1 MATAY
6 SEVYN
11 WVLPDLPMAPLPL
24 VLNAIRDSVIE
35 LCEKALIY
43 RQELQEILV
52 LGPTSTT
59 TTAASALG
67 ALTITVDDTTDFVDG
82 GTLTVELDDGT
93 LWRGHVS
100 GTPAAGVVT
109 LDGALNQAVESGA
122 AVTRLEYLY
131 TLTLPTGTAIAKA
144 LQAWLN
150 DTPIA
155 PISTDDLD
163 TEFNPTTFNWVG
175 TSWRTD
181 IGVPSSFY
189 LQDDGT
195 VGLALAPDATGNL
208 RINAALKPTRV
219 STTFPTWIFERYVE
233 TIAHGAKGRI
243 MKIPKKPYTDLV
255 MAAYHD
261 KEFLGLIGEA
271 RIRATRAATRAPLR
285 THTVFGLR

>member
-6 SEVYN
+6 SDLYN
-11 WVLPDLPMAPLPL
+11 WVVPDVPMAPLPL

-35 LCEKALIY
+35 FCEKALVY
-43 RQELQEILV
+43 RQELQQISV
-52 LGPTSTT
+52 LGPTATT

-67 ALTITVDDTTDFVDG
+67 ALTITVASTTDFVDG
-82 GTLTVELDDGT
+82 STLTVELDDGT

-100 GTPAAGVVT
+100 GTPVGSVIT

-122 AVTRLEYLY
+122 AVTRLVYLY

-144 LQAWLN
+144 VEAWLN

-163 TEFNPTTFNWVG
+163 TEFNG
-175 TSWRTD
+175 TNFPWIGTNWRTD
-181 IGVPSSFY
+181 IGLPTSFY

-195 VGLALAPDATGNL
+195 VGLALPSDTTGNL
-208 RINAALKPTRV
+208 RINAALKPTRA
-219 STTFPTWIFERYVE
+219 STSFPTWIYERYVE

-243 MKIPKKPYTDLV
+243 MKIPKKPYTDMN

-261 KEFLGLIGEA
+261 KEFAALIGDA
-271 RIRATRAATRAPLR
+271 RIRTARAATRAPLR